1 MVFHAIAWDCSAM
14 HIIALHRMASYHI
27 GIVSYGGIALYC
39 MVLHVIALYCMV
51 CNCTYGIAW
60 YCTEQI
66 KMRSWFGTQ
75 MPKCLLHEFKLC
87 FP

>member
-14 HIIALHRMASYHI
+14 HIIALHRMASYRI
-27 GIVSYGGIALYC
+27 GIVSYGGIALFC

-60 YCTEQI
+60 YCAVQI
-66 KMRSWFGTQ
+66 RNKMRSQFGTQ
-75 MPKCLLHEFKLC
+75 CMLFSSAHSME
-87 FP
+87 